1 MKKVSFYALSLLS
14 LLALSA
20 CMPAKQT
27 QQRKKTPSSLKA
39 SKSSSSKE
47 TSSKSSSSSSST
59 YESSDEVFQKRA
71 TFDPDDASALQYI
84 PDAASVPELEKIR
97 NFHIS
102 TGFVIQVNG
111 EDINGDKPKTSYD
124 EVTAALGQHTFST
137 DENDPG
143 NSVNIWHTDNGD
155 IMCYFTNNVLTNL
168 SFSLKDAQPAKSSYS
183 SITTSDTPKT
193 AFDKLGRPEMI
204 IRSERDTTFVYKNS
218 NDEQFSF
225 STQNNQIVGVMSTY
239 QMKQTKDIIDSVI
252 KDK

>member
-1 MKKVSFYALSLLS
+1 MLPF
-14 LLALSA
+14 
-20 CMPAKQT
+20 
-27 QQRKKTPSSLKA
+27 
-39 SKSSSSKE
+39 
-47 TSSKSSSSSSST
+47 
-59 YESSDEVFQKRA
+59 
-71 TFDPDDASALQYI
+71 
-84 PDAASVPELEKIR
+84 
-97 NFHIS
+97 
-102 TGFVIQVNG
+102 GFVIQVNG

-124 EVTAALGQHTFST
+124 EVTAALGQPTFST

-204 IRSERDTTFVYKNS
+204 IRSEHDTTFVYKNS

>member
-47 TSSKSSSSSSST
+47 TSSKSSST
-59 YESSDEVFQKRA
+59 YESKDEVFRKRA
-71 TFDPDDASALQYI
+71 TFDPDDASSLQDV
-84 PDAASVPELEKIR
+84 PDAASIPELEKIR

-124 EVTAALGQHTFST
+124 EVTAALGQPTFST

-168 SFSLKDAQPAKSSYS
+168 SFRLKDAQPAKSSYS

-204 IRSERDTTFVYKNS
+204 MRSERDTTFVYKNS

>member
-1 MKKVSFYALSLLS
+1 MPSAFS

-20 CMPAKQT
+20 CIPAKQT

-59 YESSDEVFQKRA
+59 YESKDEVFRKRA
-71 TFDPDDASALQYI
+71 TFDPDDASSLQDV
-84 PDAASVPELEKIR
+84 PDAASIPEIEKIR

-124 EVTAALGQHTFST
+124 EVTAVLGQPTYST
-137 DENDPG
+137 DENDPS
-143 NSVNIWHTDNGD
+143 NSVNIWNTDNGD
-155 IMCYFTNNVLTNL
+155 IMGYFTNSVLTNL
-168 SFSLKDAQPAKSSYS
+168 SFSLKDAKPAKSSDS
-183 SITTSDTPKT
+183 IITTSDTPKT
-193 AFDKLGRPEMI
+193 AFDKLGRPTMI
-204 IRSERDTTFVYKNS
+204 MRSERETTYVYKNS
-218 NDEQFSF
+218 NDEKFSF

-239 QMKQTKDIIDSVI
+239 QMKQTQDIIDSFI